1 MARWVML
8 ETAYAGRCQALLS
21 RIALTRLV
29 SASDRCPS
37 QAWLTPSS
45 AEQVRQ
51 LRSGGGAVQLGV
63 DQCLGVSDGLG
74 Q

>member
-1 MARWVML
+1 ML
-8 ETAYAGRCQALLS
+8 ETAYAGRCHALLR

-45 AEQVRQ
+45 PSRCGE

-63 DQCLGVSDGLG
+63 DQCLGVRDGVG